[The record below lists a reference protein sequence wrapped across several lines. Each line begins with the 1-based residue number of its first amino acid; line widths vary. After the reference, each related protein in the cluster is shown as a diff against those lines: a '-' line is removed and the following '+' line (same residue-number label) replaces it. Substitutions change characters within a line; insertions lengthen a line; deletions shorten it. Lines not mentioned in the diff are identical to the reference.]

1 LTSLKQV
8 DAAALP
14 APPRSGLLTPFV
26 RRLLAHNSFVIG
38 ATLVLIVLLTALFAD
53 LLAPYDPLKTNFRAR
68 MLAPSAEHWFGTDS
82 YGRDVLSRVLHGGRV
97 SLLIGLMVVCIT
109 GLFGTLIGAVAG
121 YFRGLDNP
129 IMRLLDAVMAFP
141 AILLAIAVSATLGAS
156 ITNVVIALSLATTPH
171 TARIV
176 RASVLVVREME
187 FVEAARALGASH
199 LRILLQHVLLNS
211 LAPLIVR
218 LTYVFAIAILSEA
231 VLSYIGVGP
240 PPPTPTF
247 GNIIATGRDFMAPAP
262 WIMIFPG
269 LAILVSVLGLNLLG
283 DGLRDVL
290 DPRIRI

>member
-1 LTSLKQV
+1 LSSVEPIQ
-8 DAAALP
+8 DSRAASP
-14 APPRSGLLTPFV
+14 APSGLLSPFL
-26 RRLLAHNSFVIG
+26 RRLLSHNSFVIG
-38 ATLVLIVLLTALFAD
+38 AALVALVALTAIFAD
-53 LLAPYDPLKTNFRAR
+53 ILAPYDPVRTSFRAR
-68 MLAPSAEHWFGTDS
+68 MQPPSAEHWFGTDS
-82 YGRDVLSRVLHGGRV
+82 YGRDILSRVIHGGRV
-97 SLLIGLMVVCIT
+97 SLLIGLMVVICT
-109 GLFGTLIGAVAG
+109 GLAGTLIGAVAG
-121 YFRGLDNP
+121 YFRRLDNI
-129 IMRLLDAVMAFP
+129 IMRFLDALMAFP

-156 ITNVVIALSLATTPH
+156 ITNVVIALSIASTPH

-187 FVEAARALGASH
+187 FVEAARALGASD

-218 LTYVFAIAILSEA
+218 LTYVFAVSILSEA

-247 GNIIATGRDFMAPAP
+247 GSIIAVGRDYMATAP

-269 LAILVSVLGLNLLG
+269 VAILISVLGLNLLG

-290 DPRIRI
+290 DPRVRV